1 MYPYLSKYEWLAVA
15 DELLRHQAPDVVDLC
30 VRFFLAES
38 RGVSDGRIRALLAR
52 RFKHCQ
58 LGRTHRDQ
66 LVACIARRL
75 TEGNFSEQFRIS
87 CAWPCTW
94 TARPSW
100 PPPPVAGMGARTSGS
115 TRCGCWRTRRRRLT
129 VLPAASS
136 MVRRASRRQRRFRVT
151 QP

>member
-1 MYPYLSKYEWLAVA
+1 MYPYLSKYEWLAMA

-75 TEGNFSEQFRIS
+75 IEGDFSEQFKDQLRLALHLDRQAILAAAAG
-87 CAWPCTW
+87 CAH
-94 TARPSW
+94 
-100 PPPPVAGMGARTSGS
+100 
-115 TRCGCWRTRRRRLT
+115 RRSYVRQYALW
-129 VLPAASS
+129 VLAHAP
-136 MVRRASRRQRRFRVT
+136 
-151 QP
+151 

>member
-75 TEGNFSEQFRIS
+75 TEGNFSEQFKDQLRLALHLDRQAILAAAAG
-87 CAWPCTW
+87 CAHGRAYVRQYALW
-94 TARPSW
+94 
-100 PPPPVAGMGARTSGS
+100 
-115 TRCGCWRTRRRRLT
+115 
-129 VLPAASS
+129 VLAHAP
-136 MVRRASRRQRRFRVT
+136 
-151 QP
+151 

>member
-30 VRFFLAES
+30 VRFSWPS
-38 RGVSDGRIRALLAR
+38 RAGVRRPDPALLAR

-94 TARPSW
+94 TARPSR
-100 PPPPVAGMGARTSGS
+100 PPPPVVA
-115 TRCGCWRTRRRRLT
+115 WRSYVRQYALW
-129 VLPAASS
+129 VLAHAP
-136 MVRRASRRQRRFRVT
+136 
-151 QP
+151 

>member
-1 MYPYLSKYEWLAVA
+1 MYPYLSKYEWLAMA

-75 TEGNFSEQFRIS
+75 TEGNFSEQFKDQLRLALLLDRQAILAAAAAAG
-87 CAWPCTW
+87 CAS
-94 TARPSW
+94 ARVCPA
-100 PPPPVAGMGARTSGS
+100 VRAV
-115 TRCGCWRTRRRRLT
+115 
-129 VLPAASS
+129 VLAHAP
-136 MVRRASRRQRRFRVT
+136 
-151 QP
+151 

>member
-1 MYPYLSKYEWLAVA
+1 MRAL
-15 DELLRHQAPDVVDLC
+15 
-30 VRFFLAES
+30 FLAES

-87 CAWPCTW
+87 CAWPC
-94 TARPSW
+94 S
-100 PPPPVAGMGARTSGS
+100 
-115 TRCGCWRTRRRRLT
+115 
-129 VLPAASS
+129 
-136 MVRRASRRQRRFRVT
+136 
-151 QP
+151 

>member
-1 MYPYLSKYEWLAVA
+1 MYPYLSKYEWLAMA
-15 DELLRHQAPDVVDLC
+15 DELLRHQAPEVVDLC

-75 TEGNFSEQFRIS
+75 TEGNFSEQFKDQLRLALLLDRQAILAAAAG
-87 CAWPCTW
+87 CAH
-94 TARPSW
+94 
-100 PPPPVAGMGARTSGS
+100 
-115 TRCGCWRTRRRRLT
+115 
-129 VLPAASS
+129 
-136 MVRRASRRQRRFRVT
+136 RRAYVRQYALWVLAHA
-151 QP
+151 P